1 MAQKRV
7 DFVIKEKGASKA
19 AGGFKKVDN
28 SLSSAAK
35 SAAMYA
41 AAYIGVRGII
51 NITKTA
57 IEAFGVQEQ
66 AEKRLTVATGRNTDA
81 LLKQASALQQ
91 VTEFGDEMIIG
102 VQASLAAFADSDEEI
117 KRLTVATLDLAAATG
132 MDLKAAGDLI
142 AKSYGSST
150 NALSRYGIEVTGV
163 ANSTERLDTLTGNI
177 AERFEGQASAAA
189 ETMAGKISQMKNA
202 VGDAAE
208 ALGGAMSPAVISIAN
223 SIKSLSELL
232 TPANEA
238 LDRLAMLSLN
248 GATLTKEQARAN
260 KEWLATMR
268 EIKAELGIQAAMRG
282 EMRIIQTDENFLIA
296 ESIELFE
303 EQAEV
308 VNDLKFN
315 FDDLTTASDLYI
327 DSMVGAI
334 VHGQSMKDS
343 LISASK
349 ALTVQLISDFIKR
362 KIAASTTLAATTAE
376 TIAAA
381 HAIGLAWAT
390 PAALAATATAG
401 VSAVSGG
408 TALAA
413 TVAGANAIAAF
424 AEGGDFVTSGPQ
436 IIMVGEEGR
445 ERVQVTPL
453 EGPNING
460 PQGNTFIF
468 NGDIIGSDEYMENNL
483 IPAINL
489 ATSQGRANL
498 A

>member
-19 AGGFKKVDN
+19 AGGFKKVDGAMA
-28 SLSSAAK
+28 SAAK

-91 VTEFGDEMIIG
+91 VTTFGDEMIIG
-102 VQASLAAFADSDEEI
+102 VQASLAAFAESDDEI
-117 KRLTVATLDLAAATG
+117 KRLTVATLDLASATG

-177 AERFEGQASAAA
+177 AARFEGQAAAAA

-208 ALGGAMSPAVISIAN
+208 ALGGAMSPAVIAIAN

-238 LDRLAMLSLN
+238 LDRLALLSKN
-248 GATLTKEQARAN
+248 SVPLTKEQAAAN
-260 KEWLATMR
+260 KAWLATMR
-268 EIKAELGIQAAMRG
+268 EINAELEIQTELRSTMRV
-282 EMRIIQTDENFLIA
+282 IQTDENFRIA
-296 ESIELFE
+296 DTVTLLKS
-303 EQAEV
+303 QADV
-308 VNDLKFN
+308 VNDLRTEYEKLGAASLESGLKGLAMSQ
-315 FDDLTTASDLYI
+315 DLGDASRALAQQYI
-327 DSMVGAI
+327 VEGVFGA
-334 VHGQSMKDS
+334 VKG
-343 LISASK
+343 
-349 ALTVQLISDFIKR
+349 ALTEVPFPYNL
-362 KIAASTTLAATTAE
+362 LAAGAAG
-376 TIAAA
+376 IA
-381 HAIGLAWAT
+381 
-390 PAALAATATAG
+390 
-401 VSAVSGG
+401 
-408 TALAA
+408 
-413 TVAGANAIAAF
+413 ANAIFTSVMPAATG
-424 AEGGDFVTSGPQ
+424 ADFVTDGPQ
-436 IIMVGEEGR
+436 LMMVGEAGR
-445 ERVQVTPL
+445 EQVSVTPL
-453 EGPNING
+453 EGPNLNG
-460 PQGNTFIF
+460 PQGGVTVNF
-468 NGDIIGSDEYMENNL
+468 NGPITDREYVRGYIIPEIKEAVRLN
-483 IPAINL
+483 A
-489 ATSQGRANL
+489 
-498 A
+498 